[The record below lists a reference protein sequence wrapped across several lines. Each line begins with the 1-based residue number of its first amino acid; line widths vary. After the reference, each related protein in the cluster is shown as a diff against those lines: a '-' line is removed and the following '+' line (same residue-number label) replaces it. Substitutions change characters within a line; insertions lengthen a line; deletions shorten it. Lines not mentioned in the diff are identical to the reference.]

1 MDGYLFFNKLISDD
15 TWKLKAVGARRRGG
29 AMVACS
35 SPNFLTT
42 NVFYYQR

>member
-29 AMVACS
+29 GNGGLLVS
-35 SPNFLTT
+35 QLFD
-42 NVFYYQR
+42 Y

>member
-15 TWKLKAVGARRRGG
+15 TWKLKAVGARRGRG